1 VAIRAT
7 ISLVQLQ
14 ASTSRISLEAQTQ
27 YENSNA
33 TEIWVDPDSKNI
45 ITNDELLL
53 SEVLFRVITK
63 DLTDTPT
70 ITDAYSSHYSKI
82 KAPDLFNI
90 ADTFVKVVTYK
101 RDIADAFTL
110 DDASQIDK
118 DYYGNK
124 GNIFAFLDIIGLD
137 HTKIEE
143 DSYSVSDV
151 VEVAIHFSRSFSN
164 STTMLSEYT
173 SAITKVITGD
183 SVTLEDALL
192 VDKDYY
198 GYKPDS
204 ISLTG
209 VTDVLDNS
217 FGKGVSNLFTFTEE
231 HGLQLSKSLDGSV
244 DVFSINDV
252 VSIERFSGRLINGAA
267 INVGTLN

>member
-7 ISLVQLQ
+7 ISLVKVE
-14 ASTSRISLEAQTQ
+14 AATSIIKVETQTT

-33 TEIWVDPDSKNI
+33 TEIWIDPDSNNRML
-45 ITNDELLL
+45 TEELPL
-53 SEVLFRVITK
+53 SDVTIRVVNKVLA
-63 DLTDTPT
+63 DTPI

-164 STTMLSEYT
+164 SATMLSEYT
-173 SAITKVITGD
+173 SSITKVITGD